1 MKMTKANKEN
11 GSLSINGEKVTEEE
25 LLKAVRK
32 TGMLK
37 ELIKEIHLERTL
49 CRIKINEDT
58 VEDLVKEFREKNEL
72 NDEQRFKNHLNRLYI
87 DEKIFKEMITRPSKV
102 VRYRNERWG
111 DHVKS
116 LYLKN
121 KEAYDRITYKRVQ
134 SNNMNLMQEV
144 YFRLKDKEE
153 TWESILSQFPASQ
166 GKNGILK
173 DVPAENIEEKL
184 LLQMKNAGKENVTF
198 PININGQIIISELI
212 ETKSSTF
219 DENLKTKILNK
230 EFNAWIEE
238 TTTNLTNQARIE
250 Q

>member
-1 MKMTKANKEN
+1 MIIHGFMNFSPWTILQK
-11 GSLSINGEKVTEEE
+11 LINYFWVI
-25 LLKAVRK
+25 LCIDI
-32 TGMLK
+32 GMLIYNFENK
-37 ELIKEIHLERTL
+37 SDSWKTTL
-49 CRIKINEDT
+49 DI
-58 VEDLVKEFREKNEL
+58 
-72 NDEQRFKNHLNRLYI
+72 FKNHLNRLYI

-198 PININGQIIISELI
+198 LLP
-212 ETKSSTF
+212 TPTSTRAP
-219 DENLKTKILNK
+219 NTS
-230 EFNAWIEE
+230 
-238 TTTNLTNQARIE
+238 QRSR
-250 Q
+250 